1 MIWTAA
7 FWKGAGERALKSF
20 CQGLVTAL
28 VVGGTVDIAGA
39 DWKLVVLTAAGMAVA
54 SFLTSVGN
62 ADFTAGDVKKPDEPQ
77 A

>member
-1 MIWTAA
+1 MIWTVA

-28 VVGGTVDIAGA
+28 VVGGTVDLAHTDWKAVLFIAG
-39 DWKLVVLTAAGMAVA
+39 GMAVA

-62 ADFTAGDVKKPDEPQ
+62 ADFTAGTKPVEDKPAE
-77 A
+77 